1 MVAKKILKTIGK
13 GLSFLGI
20 FLVFLILTLYLTV
33 QLFVNGPSSSAREL
47 FVTTI
52 LETGQLKFLASLVLN
67 ENEINEIVSKNSL
80 KDLNSEVDTDLID
93 IPVGNFEQDKELIE
107 VHDIV
112 GNNFAGKMMVINDPS
127 KVSIAT
133 TYPWGEYGEELDKL
147 VKKNN
152 AIAGINGGLYQSD
165 ANKGGRPLGV
175 TVSHGE
181 IQDISLGYKGLYL
194 IGFDTDNILRI
205 INIDGKNKSQVEKIV
220 KEEHIRDAIAF
231 QEEASD
237 KNNHFVKLI
246 VNGEKRE
253 MNGLGSGANPRTAI
267 GQRKDGS
274 VLFLV
279 TDGRG
284 KNGHLGATASDLI
297 EIMESW
303 GAINAANLDGGSSS
317 TMYYKDSYLMTSVT
331 FYYSNSS
338 WRLPTAF
345 VVKEGN

>member
-1 MVAKKILKTIGK
+1 MSFKNVMSIIGK
-13 GLSFLGI
+13 IFSFIGI
-20 FLVFLILTLYLTV
+20 FLVILVLTLYLTIT
-33 QLFVNGPSSSAREL
+33 LFVKGPSSKAREL
-47 FVTTI
+47 FITTI
-52 LETGQLKFLASLVLN
+52 LETGQLKFLASLVLS
-67 ENEINEIVSKNSL
+67 ENEINEIVSSNSL
-80 KDLNSEVDTDLID
+80 KELEGEVNSNLID
-93 IPVGNFEQDKELIE
+93 TTIDESVSSTKELIE
-107 VHDIV
+107 IHEIT
-112 GNNFAGKMMVINDPS
+112 GNNFSGKMMIVNDPS
-127 KVSIAT
+127 KISIAT

-147 VKKNN
+147 
-152 AIAGINGGLYQSD
+152 D
-165 ANKGGRPLGV
+165 ANKGGRPLGI
-175 TVSHGE
+175 TVSNGQ

-194 IGFDTDNILRI
+194 IGFDTNNVLKI
-205 INIDGKNKSQVEKIV
+205 ISIDGKTKFEVEQLV
-220 KEEHIRDAIAF
+220 KNENIRDAIAF

-246 VNGEKRE
+246 INGEKRE
-253 MNGLGSGANPRTAI
+253 LQGLGSGANPRTAI
-267 GQRKDGS
+267 GQRSDGS

-297 EIMESW
+297 DIMEKY

-345 VVKEGN
+345 IVKEDN